1 MKTRLPLLVT
11 LVLIAA
17 MLGVSL
23 WAWTAIPADALLPIH
38 WGIDGKPNG
47 FAGKTF
53 GLFFAP
59 GLAALIGVV
68 FAVIPLIEP
77 RRANLLSSS
86 KFYRA
91 SWIGVIALMAAVHG
105 ATVAAALRYP
115 IDVGAVVLAAASLLF
130 IVIGNYLGKTRSNF
144 FAGVRTPWTLSSE
157 YSWERTHRLAG
168 RLFMITGAATIAA
181 LIALTPELAT
191 FILLGLSGATVA
203 AALVMSYVYWARDPD
218 RQAGDPAPR

>member
-1 MKTRLPLLVT
+1 MKTRLPLFVT

-23 WAWTAIPADALLPIH
+23 WAWSAIPAGARLPIH

-47 FAGKTF
+47 FAGKTV

-59 GLAALIGVV
+59 CLAALIGAV

-91 SWIGVIALMAAVHG
+91 SWIGVVALMAAVHG

-115 IDVGAVVLAAASLLF
+115 VDAGTVVLAAASLLF
-130 IVIGNYLGKTRSNF
+130 IVIGNFLGKTRSNF

-157 YSWERTHRLAG
+157 YSWQRTHSLTG
-168 RLFMITGAATIAA
+168 KLFIASVLCALGAVIVLGPKIGTFVLMATMAV
-181 LIALTPELAT
+181 
-191 FILLGLSGATVA
+191 TVSA
-203 AALVMSYVYWARDPD
+203 SLVMSYVYWRRDPD
-218 RQAGDPAPR
+218 RRTGELAS